1 LEKGNINFAKHML
14 RHKKTPEHIL
24 LCPDGRLF
32 DNSTVH
38 VVNSTKIRQFHTI
51 YEIMLLL

>member
-1 LEKGNINFAKHML
+1 ML